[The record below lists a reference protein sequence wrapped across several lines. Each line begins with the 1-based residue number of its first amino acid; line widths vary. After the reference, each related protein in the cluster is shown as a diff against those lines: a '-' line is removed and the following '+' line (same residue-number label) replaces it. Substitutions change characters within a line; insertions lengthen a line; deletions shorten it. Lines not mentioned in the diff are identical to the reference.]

1 MKRAFQPGFTLIE
14 MMIVVAIISSLAAI
28 AIPAYQGYVMRAR
41 VSEGLSLAA
50 AARMAVIET
59 IATTTTP
66 SVAAYPG
73 TGASAAP
80 TATLAS
86 YRYEFAGGSN
96 VASIA
101 IAGISSLTTPAMG
114 DGRITITYSGQA
126 ATMLGAPLLLTP
138 GSGSIINSGV
148 PSGPMQPSQAIVWGC
163 GTANEAAL
171 KYLPAHCRYV
181 VP

>member
-1 MKRAFQPGFTLIE
+1 MKRALQPGFTLIE
-14 MMIVVAIISSLAAI
+14 MMIVVAIIGILAAI
-28 AIPAYQGYVMRAR
+28 AIPADQGYVMRAR
-41 VSEGLSLAA
+41 VSEGLTLAT
-50 AARMAVIET
+50 AARMAVVET
-59 IATTTTP
+59 IATAGTP
-66 SVAAYPG
+66 GVGAYAG
-73 TGASAAP
+73 TGVPAAP
-80 TATLAS
+80 TASLAS

-126 ATMLGAPLLLTP
+126 ATVLGAPLMLTP
-138 GSGSIINSGV
+138 GSGNVENSGL
-148 PSGPMQPSQAIVWGC
+148 PSSAMDPAKPMVWGC
-163 GTANEAAL
+163 GIANAAEL